1 METGYD
7 LAAYRATTRMDA
19 FVMDHH
25 LIQDLISYVDSDEFL
40 PHLLAEDI
48 NKREDS
54 SAAREIESLYR
65 MKKDVNQAKAGLTD
79 NEHAEFILI
88 RAESQ

>member
-7 LAAYRATTRMDA
+7 LGAYRATIRMDA

-48 NKREDS
+48 NKCEDS
-54 SAAREIESLYR
+54 SAAREIQS
-65 MKKDVNQAKAGLTD
+65 
-79 NEHAEFILI
+79 
-88 RAESQ
+88 